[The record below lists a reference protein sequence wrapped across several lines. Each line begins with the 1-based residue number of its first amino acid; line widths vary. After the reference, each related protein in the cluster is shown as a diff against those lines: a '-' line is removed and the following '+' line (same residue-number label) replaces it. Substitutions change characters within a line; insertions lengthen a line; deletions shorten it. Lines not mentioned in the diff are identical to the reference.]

1 MAKWKSPLF
10 SDIRN
15 KLGDNVVFGMWKGRP
30 YMRSYVVPSNPQ
42 TDGQMSYRFLLDSIV
57 SYWQTNIK
65 PTPAKVTAWNTEALK
80 TLVSGYNLFV
90 KTGQGADIGTINLS
104 VAGGVSIEIKDCAI
118 PASDFTVMKKTVAG
132 VFSFPTTKRGPGTYV
147 AADYPVAPAAGD
159 TMYMANTRVGGVAGA
174 EATPS
179 LDLAGSKW
187 KRNSTAPYAPQELTI
202 VA

>member
-15 KLGDNVVFGMWKGRP
+15 KLGDNVVFSMWKGRP
-30 YMRSYVVPSNPQ
+30 YMRSYVVPANPQ
-42 TDGQMSYRFLLDSIV
+42 SADQMSYRFLLDAIV
-57 SYWQTNIK
+57 AYWQTNIK
-65 PTPAKVTAWNTEALK
+65 PTSVKVTTWNKEALK

-90 KTGQGADIGTINLS
+90 KTGQGADIGAIELTAL
-104 VAGGVSIEIKDCAI
+104 GGISIAVTDCAI
-118 PASDFTVMKKTVAG
+118 PAGDFTVMKKTAAG
-132 VFSFPTTKRGPGTYV
+132 AFEFPISKRGPGTYV
-147 AADYPVAPAAGD
+147 SADYPIAPAAGD

-187 KRNSTAPYAPQELTI
+187 KRNAVAPYAPTVLNI